1 MTKNNDLSQLDN
13 RLDRKKWKTIL
24 EDMDSYRLY
33 IRNSRRKI
41 NRINN
46 EISAAN
52 NTGIEMTEEGV
63 RAKNEEDDQRNGR
76 CLEMTGSAGMGK
88 TGLRNNRA

>member
-1 MTKNNDLSQLDN
+1 
-13 RLDRKKWKTIL
+13 
-24 EDMDSYRLY
+24 
-33 IRNSRRKI
+33 
-41 NRINN
+41 
-46 EISAAN
+46 
-52 NTGIEMTEEGV
+52 MTEEGV